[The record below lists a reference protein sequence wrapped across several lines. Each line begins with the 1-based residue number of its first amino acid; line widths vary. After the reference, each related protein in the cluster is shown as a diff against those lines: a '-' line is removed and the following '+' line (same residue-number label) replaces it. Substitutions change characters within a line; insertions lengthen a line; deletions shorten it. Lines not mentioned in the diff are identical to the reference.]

1 MTGMIIKS
9 MVFVFGTL
17 IGSFLNVC
25 IYRMPRSG
33 KVEKEDF
40 LKVSGTQEHADKL
53 WQDLIASGYIDEDGF
68 VEKKFKKL
76 RKKEK
81 AEGFA
86 LVGKYAK
93 SKKQIFD
100 IIDRSCELCVDKP
113 KRSFCPHCGKQ
124 VLWYD
129 NIPLVSYLA
138 LSGICRFC
146 KKPISFRYFFVE
158 FITAALLVILYGFF
172 SESLV
177 QFFIYSLLTC
187 ALIAATFIDFDF
199 QIIPDEITLGGLV
212 VGITLS
218 IIFPTLHDTTL
229 RMHALMQSVLGMLA
243 GGGSIYLIGRFGEKL
258 FKKES
263 MGGGDV
269 KFMAMIGTVLGWKL
283 TLLIFFLAPFFGA
296 AVGIVARLT
305 KGAEVIPYGP
315 YLSLATFLAIL
326 WGNNILKYL
335 FYI

>member
-1 MTGMIIKS
+1 MPVIILKS
-9 MVFVFGTL
+9 IIFIFGAL

-40 LKVSGTQEHADKL
+40 LKISGSQEHADNL

-68 VEKKFKKL
+68 VEGKFRKL
-76 RKKEK
+76 RKKKKE
-81 AEGFA
+81 EGF
-86 LVGKYAK
+86 LLEGKYAK

-100 IIDRSCELCVDKP
+100 IINKSFELSVDKP
-113 KRSFCPHCGKQ
+113 KRSFCPHCQKQ

-129 NIPLVSYLA
+129 NIPMLSYLA
-138 LSGICRFC
+138 LSGRCRFC
-146 KKPISFRYFFVE
+146 KKQISFRYFFVE
-158 FITAALLVILYGFF
+158 FLTAALLVVLYGYFGL
-172 SESLV
+172 SAK
-177 QFFIYSLLTC
+177 FFIYSLLTC

-212 VGITLS
+212 VGMILS
-218 IIFPTLHDTTL
+218 IIFPQLHDTPL
-229 RMHALMQSVLGMLA
+229 RMHALMYSLLGILC
-243 GGGSIYLIGRFGEKL
+243 GGGSIYLIGRFGEIL

-269 KFMAMIGTVLGWKL
+269 KFLAMIGAVLGWQFA
-283 TLLIFFLAPFFGA
+283 LLIFFLAPFFGA
-296 AVGIVARLT
+296 VVGIIARLT

-315 YLSLATFLAIL
+315 YLSLATFLVII

-335 FYI
+335 FCIY

>member
-9 MVFVFGTL
+9 MVFIFGTL

-33 KVEKEDF
+33 KVEKDDF
-40 LKVSGTQEHADKL
+40 LKVSGSPEHVQIL
-53 WQDLIASGYIDEDGF
+53 WQDLITSGYIDEDGF
-68 VEKKFKKL
+68 VESKFKKL
-76 RKKEK
+76 RKKQR
-81 AEGFA
+81 EGGFT
-86 LVGKYAK
+86 LEGKYTN

-100 IIDRSCELCVDKP
+100 IIDHSFELSVDKP

-138 LSGICRFC
+138 LSGHCRFC
-146 KKPISFRYFFVE
+146 KKPISFRYFLVE
-158 FITAALLVILYGFF
+158 FITAVLMVVLYGFF
-172 SESLV
+172 GLSIK
-177 QFFIYSLLTC
+177 FFIYSLLTC

-212 VGITLS
+212 VGIILS
-218 IIFPTLHDTTL
+218 IVFPQLHNTPL

-243 GGGSIYLIGRFGEKL
+243 GGGSIYLIGRFGEIL

-269 KFMAMIGTVLGWKL
+269 KFLAMIGTVLGWKL
-283 TLLIFFLAPFFGA
+283 TVLIFFLAPFFGA

-335 FYI
+335 FYV